1 MSFGLPLKL
10 LVKNCEK
17 MLKAEP
23 LIKNIGDGTEFFIHQ
38 ISFQVTHRYSQ
49 YLNNM
54 YSVYQQCNLPTNV
67 KQVYVQFGEGF
78 KGYTINYM
86 KSSTDIYT

>member
-23 LIKNIGDGTEFFIHQ
+23 LIKNIGDGTEFFTQQ